1 MMILDI
7 GNALEPVME
16 AENGKDALLYL
27 ISPEEFEKNCPPPF
41 QNLPPYTAHDH
52 IRFCK
57 AVPYAGFLLGT
68 FCIPSKGGKG
78 REVSF
83 AFYLFLEK
91 ILLVGDPDF
100 LMSLFRQLGKDRNP
114 NRRPITLLRDCMDFL
129 LQNDLQHLESLEEA
143 MERLE
148 EESLETVPQNF
159 SHRMLPLKKEIS
171 RFYRYYSQL
180 LNLCTQ
186 LSEALEDYGED
197 PAAFQALISRIT
209 LLREETV
216 MLREYSLQIRE
227 VYQAQTDI
235 RQNNIMKVLTIVT
248 TIFFPLSVI
257 AGWYG
262 MNFTNMPELR
272 WKYGYPLI
280 TAVSLLVVLF
290 CVWLFKKRKF
300 W

>member
-1 MMILDI
+1 MTILDLGCSLKPI
-7 GNALEPVME
+7 SSVSDAKGAPLFVLSPAEVENACP
-16 AENGKDALLYL
+16 K
-27 ISPEEFEKNCPPPF
+27 PFE
-41 QNLPPYTAHDH
+41 NLPPYAAHDH

-68 FCIPSKGGKG
+68 FCIPPKGGKG
-78 REVSF
+78 REKTF
-83 AFYLFLEK
+83 AFYLFPEQM
-91 ILLVGDPDF
+91 LLVGDPEF
-100 LMSLFRQLGKDRNP
+100 LMPLLRQLSEDGEP
-114 NRRPITLLRDCMDFL
+114 NRRPILFLRDLMDLL

-148 EESLETVPQNF
+148 EEVLEVIPQNF

-171 RFYRYYSQL
+171 RFTRYYSQL
-180 LNLCTQ
+180 LNLCSQ
-186 LSEALEDYGED
+186 LSETLEDYGQQ
-197 PAAFQALISRIT
+197 PSALQPLISRIT

-262 MNFTNMPELR
+262 MNFANMPELR

-280 TAVSLLVVLF
+280 SAVSLLVVLL